1 MDELTRRR
9 TGSAR
14 SKAPSL
20 FSPKRRRTRRTV
32 AGDTPVAAA
41 ICLPVQRCR
50 RSRSISLNGPRQTPT
65 ASATASGVYPLVTC
79 RTVRS
84 RPRGVS
90 RAFLCTFLRFFFGI
104 RSFRQLRL
112 PRSEP
117 DRQLTES
124 GPERSAALNAVET
137 RFKLPPD
144 QVDMLITAGHDL
156 LITNGVF
163 RKFLNSLGQQPA
175 PSPSRN
181 GPVAAPTA
189 RLHQAEAQ

>member
-1 MDELTRRR
+1 MRWPTEPIRPSYLISRWMSSPGRR
-9 TGSAR
+9 TGSAG

-20 FSPKRRRTRRTV
+20 FSPKRRRTRLTV

-104 RSFRQLRL
+104 RSFSNLGFLGQSRMDNLLKVGRSDR
-112 PRSEP
+112 PRSMP
-117 DRQLTES
+117 S
-124 GPERSAALNAVET
+124 KHASSCHPIRSICSSPRDTTCSSLMACSA
-137 RFKLPPD
+137 
-144 QVDMLITAGHDL
+144 
-156 LITNGVF
+156 
-163 RKFLNSLGQQPA
+163 NSSIP
-175 PSPSRN
+175 
-181 GPVAAPTA
+181 
-189 RLHQAEAQ
+189 